1 MLSTMDELDLF
12 VQSIGATRWQKQG
25 DLKQICPKVRD
36 SSRCPIDADG
46 NSPSVLDQFVRNFG
60 ASSIELDGLG
70 RIKSEDLPG
79 RTYNDRVFGDFTC
92 VGCLDGVPGSR
103 HPGEERCN
111 ATFAVGETL
120 FSVAPKYNIDWMLL
134 WSLNGGDSP
143 DTVTQTGAPYRFAHQ
158 YTIQEGDTLASI
170 AHNLATTPE
179 AIMKLNFNRIT
190 HFASPRDLLPGT
202 TICVL
207 PSFIDVRDRYGHYL
221 CQAHEKH
228 VGIPYKR

>member
-1 MLSTMDELDLF
+1 
-12 VQSIGATRWQKQG
+12 
-25 DLKQICPKVRD
+25 
-36 SSRCPIDADG
+36 
-46 NSPSVLDQFVRNFG
+46 
-60 ASSIELDGLG
+60 
-70 RIKSEDLPG
+70 
-79 RTYNDRVFGDFTC
+79 
-92 VGCLDGVPGSR
+92 
-103 HPGEERCN
+103 
-111 ATFAVGETL
+111 VGETL

-190 HFASPRDLLPGT
+190 HFASLRDLLPGT

-207 PSFIDVRDRYGHYL
+207 PSFIDVRYR
-221 CQAHEKH
+221 
-228 VGIPYKR
+228 IPMLMSLHTDVSAQERQSFRRNDDLWREGLISSF